1 MYFFAGGVTIVW
13 GVIINFVL
21 PADPINARGFDER
34 ERYISVARMRSNNS
48 GVRNTHF
55 KVAQVIELLLDIK
68 FWLIFFTAF
77 LAMVSFL
84 PVCCTLQRLN

>member
-1 MYFFAGGVTIVW
+1 MYLFAGAITIIW

-21 PADPINARGFDER
+21 PPDPINARGFDER

-55 KVAQVIELLLDIK
+55 KMGQVVELLLDIK
-68 FWLIFFTAF
+68 FWLIFLTAF
-77 LAMVSFL
+77 LAMVSFYGIL
-84 PVCCTLQRLN
+84 SRLS